1 MKYIR
6 TKDGKIID
14 TSNKYL
20 NFVSKEEYLNQVK
33 ENREG
38 LIISHIENNVWYCYC
53 EEDGD
58 VEWKYEIL
66 NQADTIE
73 ELCDE
78 LVVVFNTRPPK
89 PVVCGYS
96 ISQAKLYAGNTGKIY
111 GAIWTDKGLIYVAK
125 MNDKGELEL
134 L

>member
-6 TKDGKIID
+6 TKDGIYEAD
-14 TSNKYL
+14 FEPNKKL
-20 NFVSKEEYLNQVK
+20 NNYKK
-33 ENREG
+33 
-38 LIISHIENNVWYCYC
+38 C
-53 EEDGD
+53 
-58 VEWKYEIL
+58 
-66 NQADTIE
+66 ADTIE

-78 LVVVFNTRPPK
+78 FVVEADDFGISQHDSHSIKEKLEGAIKDVQAYKSNFNTK
-89 PVVCGYS
+89 
-96 ISQAKLYAGNTGKIY
+96 QTIY

>member
-6 TKDGKIID
+6 TRHDKILDLD
-14 TSNKYL
+14 TMEFDWAL
-20 NFVSKEEYLNQVK
+20 PRENFVKSNAIK
-33 ENREG
+33 
-38 LIISHIENNVWYCYC
+38 
-53 EEDGD
+53 
-58 VEWKYEIL
+58 
-66 NQADTIE
+66 QADTIE

-78 LVVVFNTRPPK
+78 LVVVFDTRPPK

-96 ISQAKLYAGNTGKIY
+96 IAQAKLYAGNTGKIY

-125 MNDKGELEL
+125 MNKKGELEL